1 MQGWYEKIP
10 IFDQHLAL
18 SRIIRAVHIERKKH
32 FVYVYAIFIPFIGGF
47 NADVAVDVELN
58 ATAV

>member
-1 MQGWYEKIP
+1 MLCILNG
-10 IFDQHLAL
+10 
-18 SRIIRAVHIERKKH
+18 KKH

-58 ATAV
+58 ATAVQRVDDGLHAR